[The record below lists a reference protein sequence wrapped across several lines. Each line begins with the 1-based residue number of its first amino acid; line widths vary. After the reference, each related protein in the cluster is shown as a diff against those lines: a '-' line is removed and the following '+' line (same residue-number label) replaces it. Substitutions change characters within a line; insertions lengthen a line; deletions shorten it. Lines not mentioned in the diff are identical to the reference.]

1 MGKCQDSQ
9 NIKNVLKE
17 IAFEKTAE
25 SYKSLNPSLKEWNLK
40 FYKIKKMCQIIA
52 IRRMAI
58 LLNCT

>member
-40 FYKIKKMCQIIA
+40 FYKIKKM
-52 IRRMAI
+52 
-58 LLNCT
+58 